1 MLVDYAEI
9 VSRLSQALGR
19 HYAASPSILN
29 IPGVSAALKLD
40 PFYYLALRPLFG
52 ELLGKWAGVAPSR
65 VEETLLRTGNMVCGP
80 ELSRYTRAVT
90 AFEEGVGTP
99 MRLTADFVSA
109 SFIDRAVVMYGGEAG
124 PLPVSGLRL
133 AVSQKKDLDV
143 FFQGTTPLAS
153 LAFGEARLP

>member
-9 VSRLSQALGR
+9 VARLLQALGR

-29 IPGVSAALKLD
+29 VPGVSAALKID

-65 VEETLLRTGNMVCGP
+65 AEETLLRTGNMVSGP
-80 ELSRYTRAVT
+80 GLGRYPRPVV
-90 AFEEGVGTP
+90 AFEEDVGVP
-99 MRLTADFVSA
+99 LRLAADFVTA
-109 SFIDRAVVMYGGEAG
+109 SFIDRAVTMYGGASG

-133 AVSQKKDLDV
+133 ARDQKDDLEA
-143 FFQGTTPLAS
+143 FFQGTTPIAS
-153 LAFGEARLP
+153 LAYGEVSAP